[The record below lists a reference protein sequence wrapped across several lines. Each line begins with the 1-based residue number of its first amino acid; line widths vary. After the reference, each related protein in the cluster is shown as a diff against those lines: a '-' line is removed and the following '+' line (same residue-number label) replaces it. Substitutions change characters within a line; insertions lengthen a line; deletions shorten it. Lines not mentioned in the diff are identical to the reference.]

1 MLFQLDL
8 TGASP
13 EQIAASFWG
22 SVDAPQPVREFAER
36 LCAGVHAERDRI
48 DRFVV
53 DAAENWRIERMPVV
67 DRNVLRI
74 AIWEL
79 LHEPATPPA
88 VVIDEAIEIAKRFGG
103 GESGRFV
110 NGVLD
115 TVGRRLARGTP
126 GGPP

>member
-8 TGASP
+8 TGAAP
-13 EQIAASFWG
+13 GQIAASFWS
-22 SVDAPQPVREFAER
+22 SVEAPEPVRAFAER
-36 LCAGVHAERDRI
+36 LCAGVHAERDAI
-48 DRFVV
+48 DRFIA

-79 LHEPATPPA
+79 LHEADTPQP

-115 TVGRRLARGTP
+115 TVRRRLP
-126 GGPP
+126 